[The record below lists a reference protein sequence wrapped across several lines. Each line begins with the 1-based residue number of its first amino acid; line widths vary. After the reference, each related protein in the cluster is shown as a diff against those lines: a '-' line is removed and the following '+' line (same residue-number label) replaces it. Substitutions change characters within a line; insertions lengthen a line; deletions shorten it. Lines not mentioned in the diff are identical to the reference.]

1 MRIGQECQRPEVAP
15 APAPD
20 PDSNTFNPAELTMP
34 AVTPGKGQREQYRKG
49 FWRHFRIMGLL
60 PFPEVEE
67 RRCHGGDS
75 RWVGGPAPP

>member
-1 MRIGQECQRPEVAP
+1 MGIGQERQRPEVAP

-20 PDSNTFNPAELTMP
+20 PESNTLNSVELTMP
-34 AVTPGKGQREQYRKG
+34 AVTPGKARREQYRKG
-49 FWRHFRIMGLL
+49 FWCHFRIMGLL

-75 RWVGGPAPP
+75 RWVEGPAPP